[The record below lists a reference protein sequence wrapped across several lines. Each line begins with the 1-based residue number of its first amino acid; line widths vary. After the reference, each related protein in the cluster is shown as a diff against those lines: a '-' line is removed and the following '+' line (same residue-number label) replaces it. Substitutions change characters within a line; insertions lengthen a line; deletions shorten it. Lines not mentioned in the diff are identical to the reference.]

1 MNEKKLIKATM
12 LTAVFSLIL
21 TSCNNQK
28 TCGSDFSV
36 FIEKFKKDST
46 FQKQHIDFPMME
58 YYSDEDFPMDI
69 LERMTTEDSY
79 SFIDIE
85 NDLPKELRNKDL
97 YDVHIN
103 QNQDTIYYQKIGK
116 QNSINIAYKFRC
128 TQKTYRLIEI
138 EDLTD

>member
-1 MNEKKLIKATM
+1 MKFCKIIFINT
-12 LTAVFSLIL
+12 FIL
-21 TSCNNQK
+21 PFFISCNQK
-28 TCGSDFSV
+28 KNCGSDFNA

-69 LERMTTEDSY
+69 LERMTTEDNY
-79 SFIDIE
+79 SFIDVE
-85 NDLPKELRNKDL
+85 NDLPTELRNKDL

-116 QNSINIAYKFRC
+116 QNSINITYKFKC
-128 TQKTYRLIEI
+128 TQKTYHLIEI

>member
-1 MNEKKLIKATM
+1 MKIFKIIFINIFIFLFFI
-12 LTAVFSLIL
+12 
-21 TSCNNQK
+21 SCHQQK
-28 TCGSDFSV
+28 NCGSDFNA

-116 QNSINIAYKFRC
+116 QNSINITYKFRC
-128 TQKTYRLIEI
+128 TQKMYRLIEI
-138 EDLTD
+138 EDLTE

>member
-1 MNEKKLIKATM
+1 MKIFKLIFINIFIF
-12 LTAVFSLIL
+12 LFFIS
-21 TSCNNQK
+21 SHQQK
-28 TCGSDFSV
+28 NCGSDFNV

>member
-1 MNEKKLIKATM
+1 MKFFKIICINTFILLFFISCHQKK
-12 LTAVFSLIL
+12 
-21 TSCNNQK
+21 N
-28 TCGSDFSV
+28 CGSDFNA

-69 LERMTTEDSY
+69 LERMITEDSY

-116 QNSINIAYKFRC
+116 QNSINITYKFRC

>member
-1 MNEKKLIKATM
+1 MKFCKIIFINT
-12 LTAVFSLIL
+12 FIL
-21 TSCNNQK
+21 PFFISCNQK
-28 TCGSDFSV
+28 KNCGSDFNA

-85 NDLPKELRNKDL
+85 NDLSTELRNKDL

-116 QNSINIAYKFRC
+116 QNSINITYKFKC
-128 TQKTYRLIEI
+128 TQKTYHLIEI

>member
-1 MNEKKLIKATM
+1 MKFCKIIFINT
-12 LTAVFSLIL
+12 FIL
-21 TSCNNQK
+21 PFFISCNQK
-28 TCGSDFSV
+28 KNCGSDFNA

-69 LERMTTEDSY
+69 LERMTTEDNY
-79 SFIDIE
+79 SFIDVE
-85 NDLPKELRNKDL
+85 NDLPTELRNKDL
-97 YDVHIN
+97 YDIHIN

-116 QNSINIAYKFRC
+116 QNSINITYKFNC
-128 TQKTYRLIEI
+128 TQKTYHLIEI

>member
-1 MNEKKLIKATM
+1 MKIFKIIFINIFIFLFFI
-12 LTAVFSLIL
+12 
-21 TSCNNQK
+21 SCNQK
-28 TCGSDFSV
+28 KNCGSDFNT

-85 NDLPKELRNKDL
+85 NDVPKEFRNKDL

-116 QNSINIAYKFRC
+116 QNSINITYKFKY
-128 TQKTYRLIEI
+128 TQKTYHLIEI

>member
-1 MNEKKLIKATM
+1 MKFFKIICINT
-12 LTAVFSLIL
+12 FIL
-21 TSCNNQK
+21 LFFISCHQQK
-28 TCGSDFSV
+28 NCGSDFSV

-116 QNSINIAYKFRC
+116 QNSINITYKFRC

>member
-1 MNEKKLIKATM
+1 MKIFKIIFIKIFIF
-12 LTAVFSLIL
+12 LFFI
-21 TSCNNQK
+21 SCHQQK
-28 TCGSDFSV
+28 NCGSDFNA

-116 QNSINIAYKFRC
+116 QNSINITYKFRC

>member
-1 MNEKKLIKATM
+1 MKKKLIKATM

-85 NDLPKELRNKDL
+85 NDLPKELRNKVL

-116 QNSINIAYKFRC
+116 QNSINITYKFRC

>member
-1 MNEKKLIKATM
+1 MKFFKIICINT
-12 LTAVFSLIL
+12 FIL
-21 TSCNNQK
+21 LFFISCHQQK
-28 TCGSDFSV
+28 NCGSDFNV

-46 FQKQHIDFPMME
+46 FQKQHINFPMIE

-116 QNSINIAYKFRC
+116 QNSINITYKFRC

>member
-1 MNEKKLIKATM
+1 MKFFKIICINTFILLFFISCHQKK
-12 LTAVFSLIL
+12 
-21 TSCNNQK
+21 N
-28 TCGSDFSV
+28 CGSDFNA

-69 LERMTTEDSY
+69 LERMITEDSY

-116 QNSINIAYKFRC
+116 QNSINITYKFKC

>member
-1 MNEKKLIKATM
+1 MKFFKIIFINTFIFLFFI
-12 LTAVFSLIL
+12 
-21 TSCNNQK
+21 SCNQQK
-28 TCGSDFSV
+28 NCGSDFNA

-46 FQKQHIDFPMME
+46 FQKQHIDFPVME

-85 NDLPKELRNKDL
+85 NDLPKELRNKNL
-97 YDVHIN
+97 YDIHIN

-116 QNSINIAYKFRC
+116 QNSINITYKFRC